1 MNIFD
6 IIGPV
11 MIGPSS
17 SHTAGAVRLGNLAR
31 NILGEK
37 PEKAR
42 ITLYNSFASTGK
54 GHGTDRALV
63 AGILGFLPD
72 DERIKGAF
80 EEAKKT
86 GMEFQLLDGGNR
98 SDLHPNT
105 AEFCL
110 KGLENTA
117 RVIGASVGGG
127 RVMVSFIDDFKA
139 EFSGEYHTVI
149 TIHKDIP
156 GMISNVTTCLSK
168 RKINIAQMRVSRESR
183 GEKALMIIEA
193 DEELPGG
200 IKEELEKMDGI
211 YRAIVINGVG

>member
-31 NILGEK
+31 HILGEEPK
-37 PEKAR
+37 KAR
-42 ITLYNSFASTGK
+42 IILYNSFASTGK

-72 DERIKGAF
+72 DERIRTSF
-80 EEAKKT
+80 EEAKKA
-86 GMEFQLLDGGNR
+86 GLEYELVDGG
-98 SDLHPNT
+98 SKEKLHPNT
-105 AEFCL
+105 AEFFL
-110 KGLENTA
+110 EGPENTT
-117 RVIGASVGGG
+117 RVVGASVGGG
-127 RVMVSFIDDFKA
+127 RVMVSSIDGFKT

-156 GMISNVTTCLSK
+156 GIISSVTSCLSK
-168 RKINIAQMRVSRESR
+168 KNINIAQMRVFRESR

-193 DEELPGG
+193 DEILPEG
-200 IKEELEKMDGI
+200 IKEELE
-211 YRAIVINGVG
+211 RINGIFRAMNISPVY

>member
-1 MNIFD
+1 LNIFD

-31 NILGEK
+31 NILGER

-42 ITLYNSFASTGK
+42 IILYNSFAGTGK
-54 GHGTDRALV
+54 GHGTDKALV

-72 DERIKGAF
+72 DERIRVSF
-80 EEAKKT
+80 EEAKKAR
-86 GMEFQLLDGGNR
+86 MEFELIDGGER
-98 SDLHPNT
+98 SGLHPNT

-110 KGLENTA
+110 EGLENTT
-117 RVIGASVGGG
+117 RVMGASVGGG
-127 RVMVSFIDDFKA
+127 RVMVSSIDGFKT
-139 EFSGEYHTVI
+139 EFSGDYHTVI
-149 TIHKDIP
+149 TIHKDMP
-156 GMISNVTTCLSK
+156 GMIARVTTCLAE

-193 DEELPGG
+193 DEILPEG
-200 IKEELEKMDGI
+200 IKEELEKLDGI
-211 YRAIVINGVG
+211 YRAMNISPAY